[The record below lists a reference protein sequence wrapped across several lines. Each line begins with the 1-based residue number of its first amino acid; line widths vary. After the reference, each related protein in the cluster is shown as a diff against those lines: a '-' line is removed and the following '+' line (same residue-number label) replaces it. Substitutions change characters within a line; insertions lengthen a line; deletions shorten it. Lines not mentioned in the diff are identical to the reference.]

1 MKNIDLTKYGIT
13 GTTEVVY
20 NPSYEMLFEEETNHQ
35 YQVEWE
41 KWVTTPG
48 YPIKVNTYNSKL
60 IKEAETL
67 GDSFIN
73 GTAKSDVIN
82 QFKEWHTNQKIVFF
96 NYLLNN
102 VSKVSEKV
110 YTDLRDILKLHN
122 NYNSEIKNLWYL
134 LCLTTKHEDCIE
146 HLKPFLQSFGRMKYI
161 KPLYFEW
168 FKYQPEQ
175 AKKFFND
182 NKYLYHPVASR
193 LISEKFEQM
202 KKEK

>member
-1 MKNIDLTKYGIT
+1 M
-13 GTTEVVY
+13 
-20 NPSYEMLFEEETNHQ
+20 
-35 YQVEWE
+35 
-41 KWVTTPG
+41 
-48 YPIKVNTYNSKL
+48 
-60 IKEAETL
+60 
-67 GDSFIN
+67 
-73 GTAKSDVIN
+73 
-82 QFKEWHTNQKIVFF
+82 
-96 NYLLNN
+96 NN

-175 AKKFFND
+175 AEKFFND